1 MFKNATRGAGPW
13 LYGAGLG
20 AEHGALAGLGY
31 AVSFG
36 LVALLLALR
45 DGVGE
50 ALALAGLVTLY
61 AAVVA
66 TVVGAALG
74 TVCGALVALA
84 APSTPVGLGGRAASV
99 LLGVLAVAVV
109 LVGTLS
115 GTDPWAVVLGAML
128 VVVWPSLFAVP
139 ALLLH
144 ARTITRRVHGRLARP
159 GS

>member
-1 MFKNATRGAGPW
+1 MFKNKARRAGPW
-13 LYGAGLG
+13 LRGAGLG
-20 AEHGALAGLGY
+20 AGYGALAGLGY
-31 AVSFG
+31 ALSFG

-50 ALALAGLVTLY
+50 ALSLAGVVTLY
-61 AAVVA
+61 AGVVA
-66 TVVGAALG
+66 TVVGAVLG

-84 APSTPVGLGGRAASV
+84 APSTPVGLGGRAASA
-99 LLGVLAVAVV
+99 LLGVLVVAVV
-109 LVGTLS
+109 LVATLS
-115 GTDPWAVVLGAML
+115 DADPWVVVLGAML

-144 ARTITRRVHGRLARP
+144 ARTITRRVHGRATGP